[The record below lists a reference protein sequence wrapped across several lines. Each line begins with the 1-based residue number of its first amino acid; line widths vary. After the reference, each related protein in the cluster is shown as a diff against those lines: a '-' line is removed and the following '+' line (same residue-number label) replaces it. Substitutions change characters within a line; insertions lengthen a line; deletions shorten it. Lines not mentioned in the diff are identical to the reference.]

1 MKLNPLD
8 EIQKAIEALSGIS
21 SEMVTIRRFFIRAT
35 WTIDP
40 NSKVHADVVEFQR
53 RAAMISL
60 ELELAKGAD
69 LYGGRVELT
78 ALFEPL
84 SAAIEVERR
93 TKMN

>member
-1 MKLNPLD
+1 MKPDPLD
-8 EIQKAIEALSGIS
+8 DIRKAIAALTGAS
-21 SEMVTIRRFFIRAT
+21 SEMVTIRRLFIRAT
-35 WTIDP
+35 VTISP
-40 NSKVHADVVEFQR
+40 NSKVHANVVEFQR

-60 ELELAKGAD
+60 ELELAKGDD
-69 LYGGRVELT
+69 LYGSRAELK